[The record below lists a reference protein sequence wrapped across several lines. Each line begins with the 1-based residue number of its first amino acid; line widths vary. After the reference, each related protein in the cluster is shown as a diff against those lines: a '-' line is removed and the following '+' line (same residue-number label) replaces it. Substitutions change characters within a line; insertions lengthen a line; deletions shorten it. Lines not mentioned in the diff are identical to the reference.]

1 MIKWGESMPSARDII
16 ESILERPS
24 VFKSKEKLYPEHLP
38 AQLPHREEQ
47 LMSLATYFRNI
58 LLRPGSMAQRVL
70 LVGGVGTG
78 KTATARRF
86 GSDFKALA
94 HQRGINLEY
103 VHVNCHRDRTL
114 YLVVQEIARQLRI
127 PVPPRG
133 LSAQE
138 MYKVVLK
145 QLDNRN
151 IYAII
156 TLDEFDYFIEVAGND
171 SVYFLVR
178 TYDEYPDL
186 AKRINF
192 IFITRSL
199 SSLGVLDSA
208 TESYIVRNV
217 IHFKPYT
224 SSELFDILKYRS
236 QEAFYEGTV
245 DDSILEYIAD
255 LVGVDNGGSGNAR
268 LALEVLML
276 AGSEAEKEGA
286 QRITIDHVR
295 RAFTHAN
302 PNISI
307 MVNDV
312 IRHLSL
318 HELLVLLAIVRLLKQ
333 RNEAYVRIGDVE
345 EEYYNICEEYKEEP
359 RKHTQVYEYIQ
370 DLKRRGVI
378 DAKLSGKGYR
388 GKSTLIGI
396 SLGPLEA
403 LEKFIQ
409 EMIDIKKGET
419 STGEI

>member
-1 MIKWGESMPSARDII
+1 MPSARDII

-38 AQLPHREEQ
+38 SYLPHREEQ
-47 LMSLATYFRNI
+47 LKSLAAYFRNI
-58 LLRPGSMAQRVL
+58 LLEPGSIAQRVL
-70 LVGGVGTG
+70 LVGGIGTG

-86 GSDFKALA
+86 GSDFRALA
-94 HQRGINLEY
+94 RQRGINLEY

-138 MYKVVLK
+138 MYKIIMK
-145 QLDNRN
+145 QLENRDMYV
-151 IYAII
+151 IV

-178 TYDEYPDL
+178 TYDEYPNL

-199 SSLGVLDSA
+199 TSLGRLDSA

-224 SSELFDILKYRS
+224 SSELYDILKYRS

-245 DDSILEYIAD
+245 DDKVLEYIAD
-255 LVGVDNGGSGNAR
+255 LIGVDNGGSGNAR

-276 AGSEAEKEGA
+276 AGTEADKEGA
-286 QRITIDHVR
+286 QRVTIDHVR

-302 PNISI
+302 PNLSI
-307 MVNDV
+307 MINDV
-312 IRHLSL
+312 IRHLPL
-318 HELLVLLAIVRLLKQ
+318 HELLLLLAIVRLLRQK
-333 RNEAYVRIGDVE
+333 NEAYVRIGEVE
-345 EEYYNICEEYKEEP
+345 EEYRNICEEYKETP
-359 RKHTQVYEYIQ
+359 RRHTQIYEYVN

-378 DAKLSGKGYR
+378 DARLSGKGYR
-388 GKSTLIGI
+388 GKSTLVGV

-409 EMIDIKKGET
+409 EIIEIKKGEP
-419 STGEI
+419 S

>member
-1 MIKWGESMPSARDII
+1 MPSARDII

-38 AQLPHREEQ
+38 SYLPHREEQ
-47 LMSLATYFRNI
+47 LKSLAAYFRNI
-58 LLRPGSMAQRVL
+58 LLEPGSIAQRVL
-70 LVGGVGTG
+70 LVGGIGTG

-86 GSDFKALA
+86 GSDFRALA
-94 HQRGINLEY
+94 RQRGINLEY

-138 MYKVVLK
+138 MYKIIMK
-145 QLDNRN
+145 QLENRDMYV
-151 IYAII
+151 IV

-178 TYDEYPDL
+178 TYDEYPNL

-199 SSLGVLDSA
+199 TSLGRLDSA

-224 SSELFDILKYRS
+224 SSELYDILKYRS
-236 QEAFYEGTV
+236 QEAFYEGTI
-245 DDSILEYIAD
+245 DDKVLEYIAD
-255 LVGVDNGGSGNAR
+255 LIGVDNGGSGNAR

-276 AGSEAEKEGA
+276 AGTEADKEGA
-286 QRITIDHVR
+286 QRVTIDHVR

-302 PNISI
+302 PNLSI
-307 MVNDV
+307 MINDV
-312 IRHLSL
+312 IRHLPL
-318 HELLVLLAIVRLLKQ
+318 HELLLLLAIVRLLKQ
-333 RNEAYVRIGDVE
+333 KGEAYVRIGEVE
-345 EEYYNICEEYKEEP
+345 EEYRNICEEYKEIP
-359 RKHTQVYEYIQ
+359 RRHTQIYEYVN

-378 DAKLSGKGYR
+378 DARLSGKGYR
-388 GKSTLIGI
+388 GKSTLVGV

-409 EMIDIKKGET
+409 EIIEIKKGEPSYT
-419 STGEI
+419 SN